1 MFKRLALILP
11 GVTRRNPDPEATNDL
26 VEMEKERRRLYRRGF
41 AMLQEQAT
49 VKDAIRFTLQ
59 RITEWNS
66 PSIEGLVDGIYKEW
80 SQARRQSDQSSSL

>member
-1 MFKRLALILP
+1 MFKRLTSILP
-11 GVTRRNPDPEATNDL
+11 GLTRRNPDPEKTNDL
-26 VEMEKERRRLYRRGF
+26 IEMENERRRLYRRGF

-59 RITEWNS
+59 RTTEWTS

-80 SQARRQSDQSSSL
+80 SQARRQNDQSSSL

>member
-11 GVTRRNPDPEATNDL
+11 GLTLRNPDPEATNDL
-26 VEMEKERRRLYRRGF
+26 LEMEKERRRLYRRGF

-59 RITEWNS
+59 RTIECNS
-66 PSIEGLVDGIYKEW
+66 PLIEGLVDGIHKEW
-80 SQARRQSDQSSSL
+80 SQARRQCKQSSSL